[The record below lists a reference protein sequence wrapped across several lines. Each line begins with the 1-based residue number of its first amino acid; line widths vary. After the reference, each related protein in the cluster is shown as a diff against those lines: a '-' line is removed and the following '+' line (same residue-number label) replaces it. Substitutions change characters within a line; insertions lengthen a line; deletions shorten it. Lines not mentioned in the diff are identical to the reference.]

1 MAALRTLLAWFA
13 ALATVLFVLEG
24 GLRLVG
30 LAPEPSPV
38 AFDDELGWSNR
49 KNASGVLAGAEFTAH
64 WRTDALGLRETPR
77 VFETP
82 APNVVL
88 LGDSFVFGTA
98 VDEHDTIA
106 ARLQAEWDA
115 KGVQLRTQNAGA
127 LGFDTGQSVRWFER
141 NGAALAPRAAVLFVY
156 ENDLYWNTRDTYVS
170 NDGPR
175 AKVRLVHGEAQER
188 EASAALAAPRERSWF
203 AHTAL
208 GNALGKFGGSVPT
221 PRVDIGGRALD
232 AELAP
237 LMPLMPSSEAASALD
252 ADVDAALALAL
263 RRFRAHCDALGARA
277 WVAVLPSAAL
287 FDTDW
292 RATWNERGLDAF
304 SDWSPE
310 APIERVLA
318 RADEVGVATI
328 DLSRALRAH
337 ADAHPN
343 ERLFHRRDWHLAP
356 RGNAVVAQALAAHL
370 GAELVGDER
379 GPRGALE
386 RSGFSPWTR
395 RAAVFAAL
403 TALVTALLVRQ
414 PRSKGVLV
422 DLLGAAAMV
431 GFVMTIVIGGGA
443 LVALLPPLV
452 GRLVLAAVVVTL
464 LSVATFHLRDRFD
477 TLFETLGHFT
487 RRGLWH
493 LVPTLVFLLAIGS
506 LLIVAA
512 SSPFVAPFVYTL
524 F

>member
-1 MAALRTLLAWFA
+1 MAALRTFIAWFA
-13 ALATVLFVLEG
+13 ALATVLFVVEG

-30 LAPEPSPV
+30 LAPEKSPV
-38 AFDDELGWSNR
+38 EFDDELGWSNR
-49 KNASGVLAGAEFTAH
+49 RNASGVLQGAEFTAH
-64 WRTDALGLRETPR
+64 WRTDALGLRETPH
-77 VFETP
+77 VFDTP

-98 VDEHDTIA
+98 VDAHDTIA
-106 ARLQAEWDA
+106 AKLQAAWDA
-115 KGVQLRTQNAGA
+115 DGVQLQAQNAGA
-127 LGFDTGQSVRWFER
+127 LGFDTGQAVRWFEQH
-141 NGAALAPRAAVLFVY
+141 GQALAPRAAVLFVY
-156 ENDLYWNTRDTYVS
+156 ENDLYWNTVPTYVS

-175 AKVRLVHGEAQER
+175 AKVRLVHDAAHER
-188 EASAALAAPRERSWF
+188 EAGAPLVAPPQRPWF

-208 GNALGKFGGSVPT
+208 GNALGKLGGAEPPPHVE
-221 PRVDIGGRALD
+221 IGGRFLE

-237 LMPLMPSSEAASALD
+237 LAPSIRASELD
-252 ADVDAALALAL
+252 TNIDAALALAL
-263 RRFRAHCDALGARA
+263 QRFRTQCDALGVRA

-287 FDTDW
+287 FDADW
-292 RATWNERGLDAF
+292 RATWDERGLGAF

-318 RADEVGVATI
+318 CADDVGVATI

-337 ADAHPN
+337 ADAHPS

-356 RGNAVVAQALAAHL
+356 RGNEVVAQALAAHL

-379 GPRGALE
+379 GRKGALE
-386 RSGFSPWTR
+386 HGGFSPWMR
-395 RAAVFAAL
+395 RAAVFAVL
-403 TALVTALLVRQ
+403 TALVTTLLARQ
-414 PRSKGVLV
+414 PRSKGVFG

-464 LSVATFHLRDRFD
+464 LSVATYHLRDRFD